1 MSRGPF
7 RVEIHIDAWLCATPF
22 RLELMEHC
30 HSAHS
35 TTEISIGSTL
45 GFAQMD
51 AFERTGTHVRTLG
64 RTWVHLRAFAR
75 TCAHLLKYTFV
86 ASSN

>member
-45 GFAQMD
+45 GFAKMI
-51 AFERTGTHVRTLG
+51 EPRTRPESG
-64 RTWVHLRAFAR
+64 
-75 TCAHLLKYTFV
+75 V
-86 ASSN
+86 ALFGNAG